1 MTVGW
6 YVHHH
11 GRGHLHR
18 FLAVR
23 PQLPGVV
30 GISSL
35 PRPDGVPED
44 AWVELPLDLPEGED
58 PTANG
63 TLHWVPLGVDG
74 LRERMA
80 AISAW
85 LASARPRL
93 LVIDVS
99 VEVSLLARLHGVPT
113 AIVLQRGRRDD
124 APHRLAFAQTRAL
137 LAPWTAESHLPEDGP
152 DHPRLVHVGA
162 ISRFDGRKPASAA
175 AGPPVLV
182 AGAGGLDAPLGAPAG
197 WERADGERDPWPL
210 IQRASVVVGTGGGNV
225 VAEVAAARRPFVC
238 LPQSRPFDE
247 QARGA
252 EALRRLDLAEV
263 LDAPPADWAPVLER
277 ARARDP
283 RSWSRW
289 HDGRGAQRLAQA
301 VRDLCA

>member
-23 PQLPGVV
+23 PHLPGVV
-30 GISSL
+30 GLSSL
-35 PRPDGVPED
+35 PRPAGVPAD

-63 TLHWVPLGVDG
+63 TLHWVPVGVDG

-85 LASARPRL
+85 LAAARPGL
-93 LVIDVS
+93 FVVDVS

-113 AIVLQRGRRDD
+113 AIVLQRGVRDD
-124 APHRLAFAQTRAL
+124 APHRLAFAQARAL
-137 LAPWTAESHLPEDGP
+137 IAPWTAVSHLPEDGP
-152 DHPRLVHVGA
+152 DHPRLIHVGA
-162 ISRFDGRKPASAA
+162 VSRFDGRPASAP
-175 AGPPVLV
+175 GDRPLLLT
-182 AGAGGLDAPLGAPAG
+182 GAGGMDHALAVTGAMV
-197 WERADGERDPWPL
+197 ADGEADPWPL
-210 IQRASVVVGTGGGNV
+210 LQDASVVVGTAGQNV
-225 VAEVAAARRPFVC
+225 VSEVAAARRPFVC
-238 LPQSRPFDE
+238 LPQSRPFAE
-247 QARGA
+247 QERQA

-263 LDAPPADWAPVLER
+263 LDAPPADWGPVLRR
-277 ARARDP
+277 ARERDP
-283 RSWSRW
+283 AGWSRW
-289 HDGRGAQRLAQA
+289 HDGRGAQRLAAA